1 MARRLDCLVPIYD
14 EGQET
19 IKPLLDSIAIQQ
31 RVDFD
36 DIGVIV
42 CCDGG
47 PTILTD
53 DFMSQYSYHIEFHMC
68 DHEGVSATRNKC
80 FEYSNSEYLMYC
92 DCDDLFSDVCGMYL
106 IFKEMDAET
115 SPQDMMMYGLTVP
128 ERGFDVLISC
138 FREET
143 RGPDGQFTFVNHD
156 QLDLTFCHGKCYRR
170 QYLLDNNL
178 KFNKNL
184 YIHEDSFFN
193 ILARECAKPYR
204 AKWCPMPFY
213 LWKWRTDSICRRDEL
228 YIQKTMPDMIKSNSA
243 VVDEFIR
250 RAMTDKAAQ
259 YFAMHVFD
267 VYYMLNKPEWL
278 TVGSSEYRNK
288 VEHDFANHFKRHKQ
302 LWDDMPS
309 QQKMMISQG
318 VRQRSVMEGMLME
331 AITVEDWLK
340 KILALAE

>member
-1 MARRLDCLVPIYD
+1 MRRLDILVPCYN
-14 EGQET
+14 EGVEV

-36 DIGVIV
+36 EIGVIV

-47 PTILTD
+47 DMMLTD
-53 DFMSQYSYHIEFHMC
+53 EFMAQYPFEIEFHMC
-68 DHEGVSATRNKC
+68 EHEGVSATRNKC
-80 FEYSNSEYLMYC
+80 LDYSKAEYISWSDVDDLYC
-92 DCDDLFSDVCGMYL
+92 DACGMFL
-106 IFKEMDAET
+106 IFKEMDAT
-115 SPQDMMMYGLTVP
+115 TTPQDMMAFGLTIP
-128 ERGFDVLISC
+128 EKGFDALISC

-143 RGPDGQFTFVNHD
+143 KGPDGQFTFVNHD
-156 QLDLTFCHGKCYRR
+156 QLDTTFVHGKVYRR
-170 QYLLDNNL
+170 QYLIDNNL
-178 KFNKNL
+178 RYDESLF
-184 YIHEDSFFN
+184 IHEDSFMQ

-213 LWKWRTDSICRRDEL
+213 LWKWRDNSVCRRDEL

-259 YFAMHVFD
+259 YFVMHVFD

-278 TVGSSEYRNK
+278 TVGSSEYRSK
-288 VEHDFANHFKRHKQ
+288 VEHDFADHFKRHKQ

-309 QQKMMISQG
+309 QQKMVISQG

-331 AITVEDWLK
+331 ATTVDDWLK